1 VETPPPAQ
9 MRLVGGRARIRSPLA
24 ARLEEASMLPH
35 AARVAERWAELG
47 VALCS
52 FLRPPP
58 SERVEFT
65 LLRERPRSVV
75 TPWSPC
81 RMPTLP
87 SARDC
92 RT

>member
-1 VETPPPAQ
+1 VETPPLPQ

-24 ARLEEASMLPH
+24 ARLEEASILLH

-47 VALCS
+47 VTLCS
-52 FLRPPP
+52 FLWP
-58 SERVEFT
+58 SPSDHVEFT
-65 LLRERPRSVV
+65 LRRERPRSVV
-75 TPWSPC
+75 TPWSLR
-81 RMPTLP
+81 RMPTLS